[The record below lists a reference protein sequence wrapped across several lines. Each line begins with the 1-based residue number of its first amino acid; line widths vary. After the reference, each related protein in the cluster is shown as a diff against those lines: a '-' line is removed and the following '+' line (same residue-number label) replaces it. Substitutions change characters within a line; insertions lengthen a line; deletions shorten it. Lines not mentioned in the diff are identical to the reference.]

1 MHDGGIGTDWPPEDI
16 VGVGEVNDDDLI
28 LLIDLFAHTDKM
40 VGLKGQG
47 LCDGLPCEQMKQM
60 GTRRGRMNLERN

>member
-40 VGLKGQG
+40 VGLKGQS
-47 LCDGLPCEQMKQM
+47 LCGGLPGERMKQM
-60 GTRRGRMNLERN
+60 STLGRMNLERN